1 MRHTQPKGWAMSRRV
16 NIYYIYNIIKYIS
29 HSYRIFREG
38 GNYIFFPPRYH
49 LTGWLGDTAGLIIY
63 SIYIIV

>member
-38 GNYIFFPPRYH
+38 VIIYFFPRGIILPDGWVIPR
-49 LTGWLGDTAGLIIY
+49 GL
-63 SIYIIV
+63 